1 MVSYFDFF
9 GNSRQKGQDDMPHR
23 EIFKQ
28 AEKLGFG
35 ELHFKIDPE
44 TQLFVIV
51 AIHNLS
57 RGPALGGCRWLP
69 YESMNDA
76 IYDAL
81 RLARGMTFKSAISHL
96 PHGGGKAVIL
106 RPKDPIVDKEKYFKA
121 YAEFINTLGGIY
133 ITAADSG
140 TTPAEMD
147 IISKYTKY
155 VTSTT
160 PIGNPAIYTAH
171 GVLKSI
177 QAAVKVKLNKDSLKK
192 LHITIQG
199 VGQVGYHLAK
209 LCHEL
214 GATLTVADT
223 NPALTQR
230 CQQEFN
236 AQVVDTDIIHTVK
249 SDVFAPCALGGILNH
264 QTISHIHSPIIAGS
278 ANNQL
283 AEIND
288 GHLLHRLGILY
299 APDFVA
305 NAGGVIQASAKYY
318 GETEDQLMKKIDHIY
333 DTCMTIFDRSIKN
346 HKSTSDIADELALEI
361 LSHDAK

>member
-1 MVSYFDFF
+1 
-9 GNSRQKGQDDMPHR
+9 MPHRR
-23 EIFKQ
+23 EIFKH

-35 ELHFKIDPE
+35 ELHFKIDHD
-44 TQLFVIV
+44 TQLFAII
-51 AIHNLS
+51 AIHNLK
-57 RGPALGGCRWLP
+57 RGPALGGCRWRD
-69 YESMNDA
+69 YDNTGDA

-106 RPKDPIVDKEKYFKA
+106 RPKKPIEDKEKYFQSF
-121 YAEFINTLGGIY
+121 AEFINELNGTY

-140 TTPAEMD
+140 TTVEEMD

-155 VTSTT
+155 VTSTSK
-160 PIGNPAIYTAH
+160 IGNPAIYTAH
-171 GVLKSI
+171 GVLRGI
-177 QAAVKVKLNKDSLKK
+177 QAAVKFKLKKDSLKG

-199 VGQVGYHLAK
+199 VGQVGYLLAK
-209 LCHEL
+209 SCHEL
-214 GATLTVADT
+214 GATLTVSDIT
-223 NPALTQR
+223 PELTER
-230 CQQEFN
+230 CKKEFN
-236 AQVVDTDIIHTVK
+236 ATVVPANKIHAIK
-249 SDVFAPCALGGILNH
+249 SDVYAPCALGAILNH
-264 QTISHIHSPIIAGS
+264 NTISDLQSPIIVGS

-283 AEIND
+283 AEMSD

-318 GETEDQLMKKIDHIY
+318 QDSEGQIIHKIDGIY
-333 DTCMTIFDRSIKN
+333 DTLMTIFERSEKT

-361 LSHDAK
+361 LEHE

>member
-1 MVSYFDFF
+1 
-9 GNSRQKGQDDMPHR
+9 MPHRR
-23 EIFKQ
+23 EIFKH

-35 ELHFKIDPE
+35 ELHFKIDHD
-44 TQLFVIV
+44 TQLFAII
-51 AIHNLS
+51 AIHNLK
-57 RGPALGGCRWLP
+57 RGPALGGCRWRH
-69 YESMNDA
+69 YENTGDA

-106 RPKDPIVDKEKYFKA
+106 RPKEPIRDKEKYFA
-121 YAEFINTLGGIY
+121 SFAEFINELNGTY

-140 TTPAEMD
+140 TTVEEMD

-160 PIGNPAIYTAH
+160 KIGNPAIYTAH
-171 GVLKSI
+171 GVLRGI
-177 QAAVKVKLNKDSLKK
+177 QAAVKFKLKKDSLKG

-199 VGQVGYHLAK
+199 VGQVGYLLAK
-209 LCHEL
+209 SCHEL
-214 GATLTVADT
+214 GATLTVSDIT
-223 NPALTQR
+223 PELTER
-230 CQQEFN
+230 CKKELN
-236 AQVVDTDIIHTVK
+236 ATVVPPDRIHTIK
-249 SDVFAPCALGGILNH
+249 SDVYAPCALGAILNH
-264 QTISHIHSPIIAGS
+264 RTISDLQSPIIVGS

-283 AEIND
+283 AEMSD

-299 APDFVA
+299 APDYVA

-318 GETEDQLMKKIDHIY
+318 DKSEGTLIKNIDGIY
-333 DTCMTIFDRSIKN
+333 DTLMTIFERSEKT

-361 LSHDAK
+361 LENE